1 MLDGSSE
8 ATGLTIGGQ
17 EVPIEQAAQQLAQ
30 QLAPLGDVVDLKF
43 DEQVRTGSSLSIN
56 ALHLKVLSAAGTP
69 VLEVIAGV
77 AQRRPSAA
85 SVCDP
90 TGQTPTG
97 PGGNGANSAN
107 GKAATARPT
116 APAAG
121 RSLAN
126 GVRGS
131 TCGKLTMYFTAN
143 HKRSLTSR
151 LGQRQVV
158 RGRIVNC
165 AGHSIV
171 RARIDVIHV
180 LKNGKRKLVKT
191 GLRSRDGGK
200 LTLILPLNLK
210 TRDLR
215 FEYRGNL
222 LSTQGHLALDAAHQ
236 RAQPPRQAHPL
247 GDSSPSPEGAAR
259 AEKLGRRFLFRR
271 SASSSNHTRARPSL
285 RSLPQRSAMRSRI
298 RQPMPRVA
306 SGARARARIAD
317 LHVQRPA
324 RVDQRAQ
331 LDAVVRAKLA
341 VLDAVGHELG
351 DDELDLAGARP
362 ARAAAPRP
370 RAARG
375 RWTRRAAAADG
386 SPRGLARA
394 ACNDGERRT
403 WRLSQRSVA

>member
-1 MLDGSSE
+1 MRPMTWSGAGLVAALASAALASAAQAQPSWQCSASAASSSLAGNPGANPVVAAANPCVSNATGLDNLPSPLGIPADAVSARTSSATTVANPENEIAARQAVGAIGRVENLAVQLPPGAGTTTLGVRAANAQVAATCVAGSPVLDGSSE
-8 ATGLTIGGQ
+8 TTGLTIGGQ

-43 DEQVRTGSSLSIN
+43 DEQVRTGSSLAIN
-56 ALHLKVLSAAGTP
+56 AMHLKVLSAAGTP

-77 AQRRPSAA
+77 ANVAFNGK
-85 SVCDP
+85 VCDP

-97 PGGNGANSAN
+97 PGSNGANSGNGANASASS
-107 GKAATARPT
+107 
-116 APAAG
+116 AG
-121 RSLAN
+121 SHSLLAN

-131 TCGKLTMYFTAN
+131 TCAKLTMYFTAN

-151 LGQRQVV
+151 LGKRQVV

-222 LSTQGHLALDAAHQ
+222 LS
-236 RAQPPRQAHPL
+236 PRFTSRSTLHIKVRNRK
-247 GDSSPSPEGAAR
+247 G
-259 AEKLGRRFLFRR
+259 KL
-271 SASSSNHTRARPSL
+271 
-285 RSLPQRSAMRSRI
+285 
-298 RQPMPRVA
+298 
-306 SGARARARIAD
+306 
-317 LHVQRPA
+317 
-324 RVDQRAQ
+324 
-331 LDAVVRAKLA
+331 VR
-341 VLDAVGHELG
+341 
-351 DDELDLAGARP
+351 
-362 ARAAAPRP
+362 
-370 RAARG
+370 
-375 RWTRRAAAADG
+375 
-386 SPRGLARA
+386 
-394 ACNDGERRT
+394 
-403 WRLSQRSVA
+403 

>member
-1 MLDGSSE
+1 MRPMTWSGAGLVAVLASAALASAAQAQPSWQCSASAASSSLAGNPGANPVVAAANPCVSNATGLDNLPSPLGIPADAISARTSSATTIANPENEIAARQAVGAIGRVENLAVQLPPGAGTTTLGVRAANAQVSATCVAGSPVLDGSSE
-8 ATGLTIGGQ
+8 TTGVTIGGQ

-43 DEQVRTGSSLSIN
+43 DEQVRTGSSLAIN
-56 ALHLKVLSAAGTP
+56 AMHLKVLSAAGTP

-77 AQRRPSAA
+77 ANVAFNGK
-85 SVCDP
+85 VCDP

-97 PGGNGANSAN
+97 PGSNGANSAN
-107 GKAATARPT
+107 GASGSANS
-116 APAAG
+116 AG
-121 RSLAN
+121 SHSLLAN

-151 LGQRQVV
+151 LGKRQVV

-222 LSTQGHLALDAAHQ
+222 LST
-236 RAQPPRQAHPL
+236 RVT
-247 GDSSPSPEGAAR
+247 AR
-259 AEKLGRRFLFRR
+259 STLHIKVRNRKGKL
-271 SASSSNHTRARPSL
+271 
-285 RSLPQRSAMRSRI
+285 
-298 RQPMPRVA
+298 
-306 SGARARARIAD
+306 
-317 LHVQRPA
+317 
-324 RVDQRAQ
+324 
-331 LDAVVRAKLA
+331 VR
-341 VLDAVGHELG
+341 
-351 DDELDLAGARP
+351 
-362 ARAAAPRP
+362 
-370 RAARG
+370 
-375 RWTRRAAAADG
+375 
-386 SPRGLARA
+386 
-394 ACNDGERRT
+394 
-403 WRLSQRSVA
+403 

>member
-1 MLDGSSE
+1 MAVLASAALASAAQAQPSWQCSASAVSDSVAGNPGANAVVASGNPCVSNATGLDNLPAPLGVPTNAVSARTASATTVANPENEIAARQAVGAIGRVENLAVQLPPGSGTTTLGVRAANAQVSGVCVAGSPVLDGSSE

-30 QLAPLGDVVDLKF
+30 QLAPLGDVVDLKVN
-43 DEQVRTGSSLSIN
+43 EQVRTGSSLAVN

-77 AQRRPSAA
+77 ANVAFNGK
-85 SVCDP
+85 VCDP

-97 PGGNGANSAN
+97 PGSSNGANSGNSGNGSAN
-107 GKAATARPT
+107 S
-116 APAAG
+116 AG
-121 RSLAN
+121 SHSLLAN

-131 TCGKLTMYFTAN
+131 TCGRLTMYFTAN

-151 LGQRQVV
+151 LGRRQVV

-165 AGHSIV
+165 SGHSIV

-222 LSTQGHLALDAAHQ
+222 LSTKVTSRSTLHIKVRNRKG
-236 RAQPPRQAHPL
+236 
-247 GDSSPSPEGAAR
+247 
-259 AEKLGRRFLFRR
+259 KL
-271 SASSSNHTRARPSL
+271 
-285 RSLPQRSAMRSRI
+285 
-298 RQPMPRVA
+298 
-306 SGARARARIAD
+306 
-317 LHVQRPA
+317 
-324 RVDQRAQ
+324 
-331 LDAVVRAKLA
+331 VR
-341 VLDAVGHELG
+341 
-351 DDELDLAGARP
+351 
-362 ARAAAPRP
+362 
-370 RAARG
+370 
-375 RWTRRAAAADG
+375 
-386 SPRGLARA
+386 
-394 ACNDGERRT
+394 
-403 WRLSQRSVA
+403 

>member
-1 MLDGSSE
+1 MRPTTWSGAGLVAILASAALASAAQAQPSWQCSASAVSDSLAGNPGANAVVASGNPCVSNATGLDNLPSPLGVPTNAVSARTASATTVANPENEIAARQAVGAIGRVENLAVQLPPGAATTTLGVRAANAQVSGVCVAGSPVLDGSSE

-30 QLAPLGDVVDLKF
+30 QLAPLGDVVDLKLN
-43 DEQVRTGSSLSIN
+43 EQVRTGSSLAIN

-77 AQRRPSAA
+77 ANVAFNGN
-85 SVCDP
+85 VCDP

-97 PGGNGANSAN
+97 PGSSNGANSGNGGNGSAN
-107 GKAATARPT
+107 S
-116 APAAG
+116 AG
-121 RSLAN
+121 SRTLLAN

-151 LGQRQVV
+151 LGRRQVV

-165 AGHSIV
+165 SGHSIV

-180 LKNGKRKLVKT
+180 LKNGKRKLGKT

-222 LSTQGHLALDAAHQ
+222 LSTRVTSRSTLHITVRNRHG
-236 RAQPPRQAHPL
+236 
-247 GDSSPSPEGAAR
+247 
-259 AEKLGRRFLFRR
+259 KL
-271 SASSSNHTRARPSL
+271 
-285 RSLPQRSAMRSRI
+285 I
-298 RQPMPRVA
+298 R
-306 SGARARARIAD
+306 
-317 LHVQRPA
+317 
-324 RVDQRAQ
+324 
-331 LDAVVRAKLA
+331 
-341 VLDAVGHELG
+341 
-351 DDELDLAGARP
+351 
-362 ARAAAPRP
+362 
-370 RAARG
+370 
-375 RWTRRAAAADG
+375 
-386 SPRGLARA
+386 
-394 ACNDGERRT
+394 
-403 WRLSQRSVA
+403 

>member
-1 MLDGSSE
+1 MRRKTWSGIGLVTVLATGALASAAQAQPSWQCSASAESSSLAGNPGANPVVASANPCVSNATGLNDAPASIGVPSDAVSAQTASAATIANPENEIAARQAVGAIGRVENLAVHLPPGAATTTLGVRAANAQVSATCVAGSPVLDGFSE
-8 ATGLTIGGQ
+8 TNGLTIGGQ
-17 EVPIEQAAQQLAQ
+17 EVPIEQAGQQLAQ

-43 DEQVRTGSSLSIN
+43 DEQVRTGTSLAIN
-56 ALHLKVLSAAGTP
+56 AMHLKVLSAAGTP

-77 AQRRPSAA
+77 ANVAFNGK
-85 SVCDP
+85 VCDP

-97 PGGNGANSAN
+97 PGANAGNSAN
-107 GKAATARPT
+107 GGNASANS
-116 APAAG
+116 AG
-121 RSLAN
+121 SHSLLAN

-151 LGQRQVV
+151 FGKRQVV

-222 LSTQGHLALDAAHQ
+222 LSTRVTSRSTLHIKVRNRKG
-236 RAQPPRQAHPL
+236 
-247 GDSSPSPEGAAR
+247 
-259 AEKLGRRFLFRR
+259 KL
-271 SASSSNHTRARPSL
+271 
-285 RSLPQRSAMRSRI
+285 
-298 RQPMPRVA
+298 
-306 SGARARARIAD
+306 
-317 LHVQRPA
+317 
-324 RVDQRAQ
+324 
-331 LDAVVRAKLA
+331 VR
-341 VLDAVGHELG
+341 
-351 DDELDLAGARP
+351 
-362 ARAAAPRP
+362 
-370 RAARG
+370 
-375 RWTRRAAAADG
+375 
-386 SPRGLARA
+386 
-394 ACNDGERRT
+394 
-403 WRLSQRSVA
+403 

>member
-1 MLDGSSE
+1 MRPMTWSGAGLVAVLASAALASAAQAQPSWQCSASAASSSLAGNPGANPVVAAANPCVSNATGLDNLPSPLGIPADAVSARTSSATTVANPENEIAARQAVGAIGRVENLAVQLPPGAGTTTLGVRAANAQVSATCVAGSPVLDGSSE
-8 ATGLTIGGQ
+8 TTGLTIGGQ

-43 DEQVRTGSSLSIN
+43 DEQVRTGSSLAIN
-56 ALHLKVLSAAGTP
+56 AMHLKVLSAAGTP

-77 AQRRPSAA
+77 ANVAFNGK
-85 SVCDP
+85 VCDP

-97 PGGNGANSAN
+97 PGSSNGANSGNGANGSAN
-107 GKAATARPT
+107 S
-116 APAAG
+116 AG
-121 RSLAN
+121 SHSLLAN

-151 LGQRQVV
+151 LGKRQVV

-222 LSTQGHLALDAAHQ
+222 LSTRVTSRSTLHIKV
-236 RAQPPRQAHPL
+236 RNR
-247 GDSSPSPEGAAR
+247 
-259 AEKLGRRFLFRR
+259 KGRL
-271 SASSSNHTRARPSL
+271 
-285 RSLPQRSAMRSRI
+285 
-298 RQPMPRVA
+298 
-306 SGARARARIAD
+306 
-317 LHVQRPA
+317 
-324 RVDQRAQ
+324 
-331 LDAVVRAKLA
+331 VR
-341 VLDAVGHELG
+341 
-351 DDELDLAGARP
+351 
-362 ARAAAPRP
+362 
-370 RAARG
+370 
-375 RWTRRAAAADG
+375 
-386 SPRGLARA
+386 
-394 ACNDGERRT
+394 
-403 WRLSQRSVA
+403 

>member
-1 MLDGSSE
+1 MTWSGAGLVAVLASAALASAAQAQPSWQCSASAVSDSLAGNPGANAVVASGNPCVSNATGLDNLPSPLGVPTNAVSARTASATTVANPENEIAARQAVGAIGRVENLAVQLPPGAATTTLGVRAANAQVSGVCVAGSPVLDGSSE

-30 QLAPLGDVVDLKF
+30 QLAPLGDVVDLKLN
-43 DEQVRTGSSLSIN
+43 EQVRTGSSLAIN

-77 AQRRPSAA
+77 ANVAFNGN
-85 SVCDP
+85 VCDP

-97 PGGNGANSAN
+97 PGSSNGANSGNGSAN
-107 GKAATARPT
+107 S
-116 APAAG
+116 AG
-121 RSLAN
+121 SRTLLAN

-131 TCGKLTMYFTAN
+131 TCGRLTMYFTAN

-151 LGQRQVV
+151 LGRRQVV

-165 AGHSIV
+165 SGHSIV

-222 LSTQGHLALDAAHQ
+222 LSTRITSRSTLHITVRNRHG
-236 RAQPPRQAHPL
+236 
-247 GDSSPSPEGAAR
+247 
-259 AEKLGRRFLFRR
+259 KL
-271 SASSSNHTRARPSL
+271 
-285 RSLPQRSAMRSRI
+285 I
-298 RQPMPRVA
+298 R
-306 SGARARARIAD
+306 
-317 LHVQRPA
+317 
-324 RVDQRAQ
+324 
-331 LDAVVRAKLA
+331 
-341 VLDAVGHELG
+341 
-351 DDELDLAGARP
+351 
-362 ARAAAPRP
+362 
-370 RAARG
+370 
-375 RWTRRAAAADG
+375 
-386 SPRGLARA
+386 
-394 ACNDGERRT
+394 
-403 WRLSQRSVA
+403 

>member
-1 MLDGSSE
+1 M
-8 ATGLTIGGQ
+8 
-17 EVPIEQAAQQLAQ
+17 
-30 QLAPLGDVVDLKF
+30 
-43 DEQVRTGSSLSIN
+43 
-56 ALHLKVLSAAGTP
+56 
-69 VLEVIAGV
+69 
-77 AQRRPSAA
+77 
-85 SVCDP
+85 
-90 TGQTPTG
+90 
-97 PGGNGANSAN
+97 
-107 GKAATARPT
+107 
-116 APAAG
+116 
-121 RSLAN
+121 AN

-236 RAQPPRQAHPL
+236 GAQPPRQARPL
-247 GDSSPSPEGAAR
+247 GDRESLPRGRRPSREAR
-259 AEKLGRRFLFRR
+259 AALPFRAASRVELEPHARQAVAAVAAPAVGHALEDPPAHAPLGVRRAGPGPGSRTSMCSAPRASTSAR
-271 SASSSNHTRARPSL
+271 SS
-285 RSLPQRSAMRSRI
+285 MRSSA
-298 RQPMPRVA
+298 PEV
-306 SGARARARIAD
+306 
-317 LHVQRPA
+317 
-324 RVDQRAQ
+324 
-331 LDAVVRAKLA
+331 A

-351 DDELDLAGARP
+351 DDELDLAGPPR
-362 ARAAAPRP
+362 RQRQRLDGAPREDD
-370 RAARG
+370 A
-375 RWTRRAAAADG
+375 TRRAAAADG
-386 SPRGLARA
+386 SPRGRARRGMQRRRA
-394 ACNDGERRT
+394 AD
-403 WRLSQRSVA
+403 LAV

>member
-1 MLDGSSE
+1 MTWSGAGLVAVLASAALASAAQAQPSWQCSASAASSSLAGNPGANPVVAAANPCVSNATGLDNLPSPLGIPADAVSARTSSATTVANPENEIAARQAVGAIGRVENLAVQLPPGAGTTTLGVRAANAQVSATCVAGSPVLDGSSE
-8 ATGLTIGGQ
+8 TTGLTIGGQ

-43 DEQVRTGSSLSIN
+43 DEQVRTGSSLAIN
-56 ALHLKVLSAAGTP
+56 AMHLKVLSAAGTP

-77 AQRRPSAA
+77 ANVAFNGK
-85 SVCDP
+85 VCDP

-97 PGGNGANSAN
+97 PGSSNGANSGNGANGSAN
-107 GKAATARPT
+107 S
-116 APAAG
+116 AG
-121 RSLAN
+121 SHSLLAN

-151 LGQRQVV
+151 LGKRQVV

-222 LSTQGHLALDAAHQ
+222 LSTKVTSRSTLHIKVRNRKG
-236 RAQPPRQAHPL
+236 
-247 GDSSPSPEGAAR
+247 
-259 AEKLGRRFLFRR
+259 KL
-271 SASSSNHTRARPSL
+271 
-285 RSLPQRSAMRSRI
+285 
-298 RQPMPRVA
+298 
-306 SGARARARIAD
+306 
-317 LHVQRPA
+317 
-324 RVDQRAQ
+324 
-331 LDAVVRAKLA
+331 VR
-341 VLDAVGHELG
+341 
-351 DDELDLAGARP
+351 
-362 ARAAAPRP
+362 
-370 RAARG
+370 
-375 RWTRRAAAADG
+375 
-386 SPRGLARA
+386 
-394 ACNDGERRT
+394 
-403 WRLSQRSVA
+403 

>member
-1 MLDGSSE
+1 MTWSGAGLVAVLASAALASAAQAQPSWQCSASAVSDSLAGNPGANAVVASGNPCVSNATGLDNLPSPLGVPTNAVSARTASATTVANPENEIAARQAVGAIGRVENLAVQLPPGAATTTLGVRAANAQVSGVCVAGSPVLDGSSE

-30 QLAPLGDVVDLKF
+30 QLAPLGDVVDLKLN
-43 DEQVRTGSSLSIN
+43 EQVRTGSSLAIN

-77 AQRRPSAA
+77 ANVAFNGN
-85 SVCDP
+85 VCDP

-97 PGGNGANSAN
+97 PGSSNGANSGNGGNGSAN
-107 GKAATARPT
+107 S
-116 APAAG
+116 AG
-121 RSLAN
+121 SRTLLAN

-131 TCGKLTMYFTAN
+131 TCGRLTMYFTAN

-151 LGQRQVV
+151 LGRRQVV

-165 AGHSIV
+165 SGHSIV

-222 LSTQGHLALDAAHQ
+222 LSTRITSRSTLHITVRNRHG
-236 RAQPPRQAHPL
+236 
-247 GDSSPSPEGAAR
+247 
-259 AEKLGRRFLFRR
+259 KL
-271 SASSSNHTRARPSL
+271 
-285 RSLPQRSAMRSRI
+285 I
-298 RQPMPRVA
+298 R
-306 SGARARARIAD
+306 
-317 LHVQRPA
+317 
-324 RVDQRAQ
+324 
-331 LDAVVRAKLA
+331 
-341 VLDAVGHELG
+341 
-351 DDELDLAGARP
+351 
-362 ARAAAPRP
+362 
-370 RAARG
+370 
-375 RWTRRAAAADG
+375 
-386 SPRGLARA
+386 
-394 ACNDGERRT
+394 
-403 WRLSQRSVA
+403 

>member
-1 MLDGSSE
+1 MRPMTWSGAGLVAVLASAALASAAQAQPSWQCSASAASSSLAGNPGANPVVAAANPCVSNATGLDNLPSPLGIPADAVSARTSSATTIANPENEIAARQAVGAIGRVENLAVQLPPGAGTTTLGVRAANAQVSATCVAGSPVLDGSSE
-8 ATGLTIGGQ
+8 TTGLTIGGQ

-30 QLAPLGDVVDLKF
+30 QLAPLGEVVDLKF
-43 DEQVRTGSSLSIN
+43 DEQVRTGSSLAIN
-56 ALHLKVLSAAGTP
+56 AMHLKVLSAAGTP

-77 AQRRPSAA
+77 ANVAFNGK
-85 SVCDP
+85 VCDP

-97 PGGNGANSAN
+97 PGSNGANSGNGANGSAN
-107 GKAATARPT
+107 S
-116 APAAG
+116 AG
-121 RSLAN
+121 SHSLLAN

-151 LGQRQVV
+151 LGKRQVV

-222 LSTQGHLALDAAHQ
+222 LSTKVTSRSTLHIKV
-236 RAQPPRQAHPL
+236 RNR
-247 GDSSPSPEGAAR
+247 
-259 AEKLGRRFLFRR
+259 KGRL
-271 SASSSNHTRARPSL
+271 
-285 RSLPQRSAMRSRI
+285 
-298 RQPMPRVA
+298 
-306 SGARARARIAD
+306 
-317 LHVQRPA
+317 
-324 RVDQRAQ
+324 
-331 LDAVVRAKLA
+331 VR
-341 VLDAVGHELG
+341 
-351 DDELDLAGARP
+351 
-362 ARAAAPRP
+362 
-370 RAARG
+370 
-375 RWTRRAAAADG
+375 
-386 SPRGLARA
+386 
-394 ACNDGERRT
+394 
-403 WRLSQRSVA
+403 

>member
-1 MLDGSSE
+1 MTWSGAGLVAVLASAALASAAQAQPSWQCSASAVSDSLAGNPGANAVVASGNPCVSNATGLDNLPSPLGVPTNAVSARTASATTVANPENEIAARQAVGAIGRVENLAVQLPPGAATTTLGVRAANAQVSGVCVAGSPVLDGSSE

-30 QLAPLGDVVDLKF
+30 QLAPLGDVVDLKLN
-43 DEQVRTGSSLSIN
+43 EQVRTGSSLAIN

-77 AQRRPSAA
+77 ANVAFNGN
-85 SVCDP
+85 VCDP

-97 PGGNGANSAN
+97 PGSSNGANSGNGSAN
-107 GKAATARPT
+107 S
-116 APAAG
+116 AG
-121 RSLAN
+121 SRTLLAN

-131 TCGKLTMYFTAN
+131 TCGRLTMYFTAN

-151 LGQRQVV
+151 LGRRQVV

-165 AGHSIV
+165 SGHSIV

-222 LSTQGHLALDAAHQ
+222 LSTRVTSRSTLHITVRNRHG
-236 RAQPPRQAHPL
+236 
-247 GDSSPSPEGAAR
+247 
-259 AEKLGRRFLFRR
+259 KL
-271 SASSSNHTRARPSL
+271 
-285 RSLPQRSAMRSRI
+285 I
-298 RQPMPRVA
+298 R
-306 SGARARARIAD
+306 
-317 LHVQRPA
+317 
-324 RVDQRAQ
+324 
-331 LDAVVRAKLA
+331 
-341 VLDAVGHELG
+341 
-351 DDELDLAGARP
+351 
-362 ARAAAPRP
+362 
-370 RAARG
+370 
-375 RWTRRAAAADG
+375 
-386 SPRGLARA
+386 
-394 ACNDGERRT
+394 
-403 WRLSQRSVA
+403 

>member
-1 MLDGSSE
+1 MRPMTWSGAGLVAVLASAALASAAQAQPSWQCSASAASSSLAGNPGANPVVAAANPCVSNATGLDNLPSPLGIPADAVSARTSSATTIANPENEIAARQAVGAIGRVENLAVQLPPGAGTTTLGVRAANAQVSATCVAGSPVLDGSSE
-8 ATGLTIGGQ
+8 TTGLTIGGQ

-43 DEQVRTGSSLSIN
+43 DEQVRTGSSLAIN
-56 ALHLKVLSAAGTP
+56 AMHLKVLSAAGTP

-77 AQRRPSAA
+77 ANVAFNGK
-85 SVCDP
+85 VCDP

-97 PGGNGANSAN
+97 PGSNGANSGNGANGSAN
-107 GKAATARPT
+107 S
-116 APAAG
+116 AG
-121 RSLAN
+121 SHSLLAN

-151 LGQRQVV
+151 LGKRQVV

-222 LSTQGHLALDAAHQ
+222 LSTKVTSRSTLHIKVRNRKG
-236 RAQPPRQAHPL
+236 
-247 GDSSPSPEGAAR
+247 
-259 AEKLGRRFLFRR
+259 KL
-271 SASSSNHTRARPSL
+271 
-285 RSLPQRSAMRSRI
+285 
-298 RQPMPRVA
+298 
-306 SGARARARIAD
+306 
-317 LHVQRPA
+317 
-324 RVDQRAQ
+324 
-331 LDAVVRAKLA
+331 VR
-341 VLDAVGHELG
+341 
-351 DDELDLAGARP
+351 
-362 ARAAAPRP
+362 
-370 RAARG
+370 
-375 RWTRRAAAADG
+375 
-386 SPRGLARA
+386 
-394 ACNDGERRT
+394 
-403 WRLSQRSVA
+403 

>member
-1 MLDGSSE
+1 MRPMTWSGAGLVAVLASAALASAAQAQPSWQCSASAVSSSLAGNPGANPVVAAANPCVSNATGLDNLPAPLGVPSDAVTARTSSAATIANPENEIAARQAVGAIGRVENLAIQLPPGAGTTTLGVRAANAQVSATCVAGSPVLDGSSE
-8 ATGLTIGGQ
+8 TTGLTIGGQ

-30 QLAPLGDVVDLKF
+30 QLAPLGDAVDLKF
-43 DEQVRTGSSLSIN
+43 DEQVRTGSSLAIN
-56 ALHLKVLSAAGTP
+56 AMHLKVLSAAGTP

-77 AQRRPSAA
+77 ANVAFNGK
-85 SVCDP
+85 VCDP

-97 PGGNGANSAN
+97 PGSNGANSGNGANGSAN
-107 GKAATARPT
+107 S
-116 APAAG
+116 AG
-121 RSLAN
+121 SHSLLAN

-151 LGQRQVV
+151 LGKRQVV

-222 LSTQGHLALDAAHQ
+222 LSTRVTSRSTLHIMVRNRKG
-236 RAQPPRQAHPL
+236 
-247 GDSSPSPEGAAR
+247 
-259 AEKLGRRFLFRR
+259 KL
-271 SASSSNHTRARPSL
+271 
-285 RSLPQRSAMRSRI
+285 
-298 RQPMPRVA
+298 
-306 SGARARARIAD
+306 
-317 LHVQRPA
+317 
-324 RVDQRAQ
+324 
-331 LDAVVRAKLA
+331 VR
-341 VLDAVGHELG
+341 
-351 DDELDLAGARP
+351 
-362 ARAAAPRP
+362 
-370 RAARG
+370 
-375 RWTRRAAAADG
+375 
-386 SPRGLARA
+386 
-394 ACNDGERRT
+394 
-403 WRLSQRSVA
+403 